1 MCVLLTRGL
10 KCGQYSTYHRPY
22 KGAHV
27 FLSQFTC
34 NEARLSFST
43 AIKFEYGVDLP
54 SKPLGPIGL
63 PAGMAR
69 LDIVGVLTYRV
80 SFSKPLDTGLGDQ
93 RRALVSYGVQLKQ
106 ADDDAELTWPSI
118 STVAYVGGNED
129 FADIQNGVQ
138 NVTIRAGERYF
149 MRVFAV
155 NSAGAG
161 PFSGYE
167 SNGPAFDF
175 FEPNF
180 GPAKGGSIVTV
191 VGSRMGNAS
200 TAYQMFIGQTE
211 CQSVFVARFQKS
223 VGCVVPPG
231 VPGKQGFRLF
241 VDGLLLRKDSVRL
254 HRYDVPAYYECSR
267 VVDSDCYSSG
277 FAKCYHQT

>member
-1 MCVLLTRGL
+1 MDSTVHITGLTKARTYFFRVL
-10 KCGQYSTYHRPY
+10 
-22 KGAHV
+22 A
-27 FLSQFTC
+27 C

-129 FADIQNGVQ
+129 FADIQIGVQ

-161 PFSGYE
+161 PSSGYE

-191 VGSRMGNAS
+191 VGSRTGNAS

-241 VDGLLLRKDSVRL
+241 VDGLLLWKDSVRL
-254 HRYDVPAYYECSR
+254 HRSEICHDHSLR
-267 VVDSDCYSSG
+267 V
-277 FAKCYHQT
+277 